1 MLSQV
6 LLRAQSHNLL
16 ISSPLH
22 LSNRVQLIQA
32 QLREAHI
39 VLLRLVLRTTTQ
51 QDTTLNNIPLETK
64 QTPSLNHN
72 LVQLRVRHIRH
83 LCLQVLPLKP
93 LNQMHSTLVAQT
105 TRGLLNHHLPFRI
118 SEGLETLQ
126 KLRNNVH
133 SGEQQENTTI

>member
-39 VLLRLVLRTTTQ
+39 VLLRLVLQTTTQ
-51 QDTTLNNIPLETK
+51 QDITLDNIPLETK
-64 QTPSLNHN
+64 QTLSLNPN
-72 LVQLRVRHIRH
+72 LVLLRARHIRH
-83 LCLQVLPLKP
+83 LCLQVLPLKL
-93 LNQMHSTLVAQT
+93 LNKMYSTLVAQT
-105 TRGLLNHHLPFRI
+105 TRGLLNHHRTSPI
-118 SEGLETLQ
+118 SGGLGTL
-126 KLRNNVH
+126 
-133 SGEQQENTTI
+133 